1 MPKAKGVKSNQNL
14 PLPPGWEVVTD
25 AETGRPFYV
34 DHINRRTQ
42 WIDPRD
48 RLTKPLSFADCVG
61 DELPYGWEM
70 GYDPNVGVYYID
82 HLRGK
87 NQLTD
92 PRLEWR
98 NLQINMLNDYLQQAG
113 FAEILPTASTTGT
126 TTRATTAHGTPISNS
141 SASIQSDIDMRNV
154 AASNIAN
161 NVYRTNVRMYNRA
174 SLEQSLAE
182 SKARVAQLKREL
194 DANYNLLS
202 IIDKY
207 YKKDNKTEASAV
219 EV

>member
-1 MPKAKGVKSNQNL
+1 MPKGNQSI
-14 PLPPGWEVVTD
+14 PLPPEWEIAKD
-25 AETGRPFYV
+25 PETGRVFFV

-70 GYDPNVGVYYID
+70 AFDPSAGVYYVD
-82 HLRGK
+82 HIRKK

-98 NLQINMLNDYLQQAG
+98 NMQINMLNDYLQQAG
-113 FAEILPTASTTGT
+113 FAELLPTASVTGT
-126 TTRATTAHGTPISNS
+126 TTTATTAQGTPISNS
-141 SASIQSDIDMRNV
+141 SASIQSDMDPRNV
-154 AASNIAN
+154 AAIASSNFN
-161 NVYRTNVRMYNRA
+161 SHMFRTNVGLYNRA
-174 SLEQSLAE
+174 SLEQSLAA

-194 DANYNLLS
+194 DANYNLLT